1 MKRYV
6 WLTALLMIASCTASY
21 QAEDF
26 RCPNV
31 KIPGGEAYLTQI
43 VNYRDNFR
51 VELTGYE
58 GYCYVVE
65 GTSRRYAVITPQFRL
80 TRLQDSADTAV
91 DFSFYTNIEQGPPE
105 FVGKRSYFARGKL
118 DVDDKETTFSGR
130 PVKVKIPV
138 DQDDIEILL
147 GLDVSAEEAKY
158 NQRTFD
164 TRSRERGRRKDGIVE
179 TPCGFIEVEEADFSE
194 GPTTQIQTPT
204 PAPKTSECG
213 SCSVRR

>member
-1 MKRYV
+1 MKKYIL
-6 WLTALLMIASCTASY
+6 LTALLMIVSCTASY
-21 QAEDF
+21 RAEDF
-26 RCPNV
+26 RCPNI
-31 KIPGGEAYLTQI
+31 KIPGNEAYLTQI

-51 VELTGYE
+51 VELIGYE

-65 GTSRRYAVITPQFRL
+65 GTSRRYAAITPQFRL
-80 TRLQDSADTAV
+80 TRLQKSSDTAV

-118 DVDDKETTFSGR
+118 DIDDKETTFGGR
-130 PVKVKIPV
+130 PVKVKIPL

-147 GLDVSAEEAKY
+147 GLNVSAEEAKY

-164 TRSRERGRRKDGIVE
+164 TRSRERGRRKDGIIE

-194 GPTTQIQTPT
+194 GPTTKVEV
-204 PAPKTSECG
+204 PAPQASECG